1 MHLLNILLKKKLRSL
16 LFVTPAEKSTL
27 NDNTTNGQNVITQ
40 SLSVEDPIEKPLE
53 EPVKE

>member
-27 NDNTTNGQNVITQ
+27 NDDITNGQNVITQ
-40 SLSVEDPIEKPLE
+40 SLSVEDPIEKLLE

>member
-1 MHLLNILLKKKLRSL
+1 
-16 LFVTPAEKSTL
+16 VTPAEKSTL
-27 NDNTTNGQNVITQ
+27 NDNTTNGQNVIAQ